1 MSAMIISIIAL
12 FATLIYAPFY
22 MIISPFLPPE
32 TPEAPYIPEVKTI
45 TIKGAEYKNCFL
57 DENLFFVEKP
67 DFNKEAPDYITSLSE
82 YYKLENNWLYDNAS
96 TNSEKDLTEKLYCPE
111 EDWEE
116 LKAYY
121 SDPENYYYQYKA
133 TPRYVS
139 EDTYVEGDYITVS
152 VTDGEMFKK
161 LLVDESD
168 IRISDSNS
176 VISITSNEEH
186 TLFSFKRTSKD
197 ELFCKHS
204 STFTVYKGTVYH
216 QDTRIGNYITL
227 YKIKDEINEYI
238 SELLKSNGY
247 EALFE

>member
-45 TIKGAEYKNCFL
+45 TIEGAEYKNCFL
-57 DENLFFVEKP
+57 DENLSFVEKP

-139 EDTYVEGDYITVS
+139 EDTYVDGVIPQHGQLFVP
-152 VTDGEMFKK
+152 VTLKQMQLQLGMAGRNFFQDIGHP
-161 LLVDESD
+161 LHQYTQIAADSQRSD
-168 IRISDSNS
+168 D
-176 VISITSNEEH
+176 
-186 TLFSFKRTSKD
+186 
-197 ELFCKHS
+197 
-204 STFTVYKGTVYH
+204 GTVDLANH
-216 QDTRIGNYITL
+216 ALQL
-227 YKIKDEINEYI
+227 V
-238 SELLKSNGY
+238 LLRQNLLTDQIDPVARLRQSNAFFTPVQQLKA
-247 EALFE
+247 EFLL